1 MEKIVNDRENNKVS
15 NKIIKSLLN
24 SFKDYNKNLN
34 ARIKTDSMYLYLND
48 NANKA
53 FFNLVNLSNNR
64 YKAIKSGINIKTI
77 LTKQKKNYSLL
88 NNKFHHDVFFGSP
101 YLMTEKKKLEKSV
114 NAFKNKEINSLR
126 EKLISSLR
134 GVNYYDRVM
143 KQKYKKIVEKRK
155 SKENETQLKAKE
167 NLLNLLKAHTT
178 KSKSLAQNKKIKKL
192 YGSIFK
198 INKIKKEKEKKNNDS
213 QSESL
218 DTEKEEEKQKFAQ
231 TVVEEDYLNFK
242 KNMNMY
248 KKILDKAKMLTENED
263 REKSIKID
271 KVNFEDIER
280 KLKYDNIK
288 TLTFQEDNLYEKVK
302 KDKKDNIPDIHKLIR
317 LKMYHDNNIKENNTH
332 SNFNKMNLFKKPVQA
347 LPYSD
352 SYSYEKL
359 LDTKNNKSMFLNTYA
374 FSNKKPR
381 NLNFRDTFN
390 LVKGQ
395 TQDGISI
402 GDSFNNRKKVF
413 DNLFNKLYV
422 ERDYNK
428 LERDIKLR
436 NKMKIKKREKQIE
449 KEDNFD
455 KNDMFTNE
463 KRIGIGVNKI
473 LDDFQDIYNVK
484 KQKWEQ
490 DDLIREKNKINQQKT
505 KDEIEKMLLLMG
517 TTQKN

>member
-1 MEKIVNDRENNKVS
+1 MDKIANDRENNKVS

-88 NNKFHHDVFFGSP
+88 NDKFHHDVFFGSP

-126 EKLISSLR
+126 EKLINSLR

-143 KQKYKKIVEKRK
+143 KEKYKKIVEKRK
-155 SKENETQLKAKE
+155 SKENESQIKAKE
-167 NLLNLLKAHTT
+167 NLLNLLKTHTT
-178 KSKSLAQNKKIKKL
+178 KSKSHAQNKKIKKL

-198 INKIKKEKEKKNNDS
+198 INKIKKEKKDNDS
-213 QSESL
+213 QIESL

-231 TVVEEDYLNFK
+231 TVVEEDYLNFT
-242 KNMNMY
+242 KNMDMY
-248 KKILDKAKMLTENED
+248 KKILNKAKMLTESED
-263 REKSIKID
+263 SEKGIRID

-288 TLTFQEDNLYEKVK
+288 TLTFQEDNFYEKK
-302 KDKKDNIPDIHKLIR
+302 KMDKKDNIPDIHKLIR
-317 LKMYHDNNIKENNTH
+317 LNMYHDNNIKENNTH
-332 SNFNKMNLFKKPVQA
+332 SNFNKMNLFKKPVQTM
-347 LPYSD
+347 PYSD
-352 SYSYEKL
+352 SYSYSYEKL
-359 LDTKNNKSMFLNTYA
+359 LDPKNNKNKSMFLNTYT
-374 FSNKKPR
+374 FSNKKPK

-395 TQDGISI
+395 THDGISI
-402 GDSFNNRKKVF
+402 GDSFNNRKKEF

-455 KNDMFTNE
+455 KNDIFINE
-463 KRIGIGVNKI
+463 KRIGVNKI

-490 DDLIREKNKINQQKT
+490 DDIIREKNKLSQQKT

>member
-1 MEKIVNDRENNKVS
+1 MDKIVNDRENNKVS
-15 NKIIKSLLN
+15 NNIIKSFLN
-24 SFKDYNKNLN
+24 SFKDYNKNLH
-34 ARIKTDSMYLYLND
+34 ARIKTDTLYLYLND

-88 NNKFHHDVFFGSP
+88 NDKFHHDIFFGNP
-101 YLMTEKKKLEKSV
+101 CLMTEKKKLEKSV

-126 EKLISSLR
+126 EKLINSLR
-134 GVNYYDRVM
+134 GANYYDRVM
-143 KQKYKKIVEKRK
+143 KEKYKKIIEKRK

-167 NLLNLLKAHTT
+167 NLLNLLKTHTT
-178 KSKSLAQNKKIKKL
+178 KTKSHAHNNKIKKL
-192 YGSIFK
+192 HGSIFK
-198 INKIKKEKEKKNNDS
+198 IKKIKKEKKDNDS
-213 QSESL
+213 QNESF

-231 TVVEEDYLNFK
+231 TVVEEDYLNFR

-248 KKILDKAKMLTENED
+248 QKLLDKAKILTENED
-263 REKSIKID
+263 SEKGIKID
-271 KVNFEDIER
+271 KVNFEDVER
-280 KLKYDNIK
+280 ELKYDNIK
-288 TLTFQEDNLYEKVK
+288 TLTFQEDNFYEKAK
-302 KDKKDNIPDIHKLIR
+302 KEKKDNIPDFHKLIR
-317 LKMYHDNNIKENNTH
+317 LKMYHDNYIKENNTH
-332 SNFNKMNLFKKPVQA
+332 SNFNKMNLFKKPVQT

-359 LDTKNNKSMFLNTYA
+359 RDTKNNKKNKSMFLNTFA
-374 FSNKKPR
+374 FSNIKPK
-381 NLNFRDTFN
+381 NLNLRDTFN

-402 GDSFNNRKKVF
+402 GDSFNNRKKEF
-413 DNLFNKLYV
+413 DNYFNKLYV

-436 NKMKIKKREKQIE
+436 NKMKIKKREKQNE
-449 KEDNFD
+449 KEDNLD
-455 KNDMFTNE
+455 KNDILINE
-463 KRIGIGVNKI
+463 RRIGVNKI
-473 LDDFQDIYNVK
+473 LDDFHEIYNVK
-484 KQKWEQ
+484 KQKWDQ
-490 DDLIREKNKINQQKT
+490 DDLIREKNKLKEQKT

>member
-15 NKIIKSLLN
+15 NQIIKSLLN
-24 SFKDYNKNLN
+24 SFKDYNKNLK

-88 NNKFHHDVFFGSP
+88 NNKFHHDIFFGSP
-101 YLMTEKKKLEKSV
+101 CLLTEKKKLEKSV
-114 NAFKNKEINSLR
+114 NAFKTKEINSLR
-126 EKLISSLR
+126 GKLISSLR
-134 GVNYYDRVM
+134 GANYYDRVM
-143 KQKYKKIVEKRK
+143 KEKYKKIIEKRNN
-155 SKENETQLKAKE
+155 KENETQLKAKE
-167 NLLNLLKAHTT
+167 NLLNILKNHTT
-178 KSKSLAQNKKIKKL
+178 KSKSNAQNKKIKKL

-198 INKIKKEKEKKNNDS
+198 INKIKKEEKNNDS

-231 TVVEEDYLNFK
+231 TVVEEDYLNFS

-263 REKSIKID
+263 SEKGIKID

-288 TLTFQEDNLYEKVK
+288 TLTFQEENLYEKIK
-302 KDKKDNIPDIHKLIR
+302 KEKKDNIPDIHKLIR
-317 LKMYHDNNIKENNTH
+317 LKMYHDNHIKESKTH
-332 SNFNKMNLFKKPVQA
+332 SNSNFNKMNLFKKPVQT

-352 SYSYEKL
+352 SYSYENL
-359 LDTKNNKSMFLNTYA
+359 RDTKSNKKNKSMFLNTYA
-374 FSNKKPR
+374 FSNKKPK
-381 NLNFRDTFN
+381 NLNFRDTFK

-402 GDSFNNRKKVF
+402 GDSFNNRKKEY
-413 DNLFNKLYV
+413 DNLFNKLFV

-455 KNDMFTNE
+455 ENDIFHND
-463 KRIGIGVNKI
+463 KRIGVNKI
-473 LDDFQDIYNVK
+473 LDDFQDIYNIK

-490 DDLIREKNKINQQKT
+490 DDIIREKNKKNQQKT
-505 KDEIEKMLLLMG
+505 KDEIEKMLLLM
-517 TTQKN
+517 